1 MPYNENQEP
10 MFYTRD
16 NEPVPSPAYQA
27 REGENAV
34 QFYKMQDVAKEWSDY
49 DDYKNEDRQFYPA
62 QNVGYFTEREAP
74 PLYTQNH
81 NPINPINPINAFQ
94 PERQY
99 QQPGNSAYGY
109 QQPIQEN
116 RTFFQT
122 PPSGQQNPV
131 FSEQG
136 MNRAFNTT
144 YNATQYPPQPQPQ
157 RPTQL
162 QQITQTQYPPQPPMR
177 MQYPT
182 QPQQTTQNNPLP
194 VQNPEPSP
202 MEKDIKTPVAGEQ
215 PPRRRGTPLSPTATP
230 NETPTPAPVNRRGK
244 PQETPRETPQATPTP
259 APVNR
264 RGKPKE
270 TPQEIT
276 PPVSVNRRGNPKE
289 IPTPTVAKSMTS
301 QSLETQPVV
310 VKQTPRKNQTNTY
323 NLPVF
328 SKPEKKSYVT
338 KERASSEKK
347 ETGERY
353 ISKKENNI
361 LSTLVD
367 IFEQPKWRTLLV
379 IGVCLLIVIV
389 ILSLVFGGDDG
400 QASAEALHF
409 VNAIMQDTD
418 FSEMFEGMHPKYAEH
433 FAASMGYSGVE
444 EAVLF
449 MQGAFK
455 ENPSTF
461 QTAWEGQYQKGSGK
475 FVVAPNGV
483 QVLNNAHVQT
493 IKNQYKEKGISVEV
507 DKAKVIPIQ
516 YKAENDA
523 LQINHTPLFITM
535 IHCDGGWWVEPMA
548 TSLF

>member
-10 MFYTRD
+10 MFYTRN

-27 REGENAV
+27 KEGENAV

-74 PLYTQNH
+74 SLYTQNH
-81 NPINPINPINAFQ
+81 SPINPINAFQ

-144 YNATQYPPQPQPQ
+144 YNATQYPPQPQ
-157 RPTQL
+157 
-162 QQITQTQYPPQPPMR
+162 MR

-182 QPQQTTQNNPLP
+182 QPQPPMQPQPSTQNNPLP

-230 NETPTPAPVNRRGK
+230 NETPTPAPL
-244 PQETPRETPQATPTP
+244 
-259 APVNR
+259 NR

-270 TPQEIT
+270 TSQEIT

-353 ISKKENNI
+353 ISEKENNI

-367 IFEQPKWRTLLV
+367 IFEQPKWRNLLV

-455 ENPSTF
+455 ENPTTF